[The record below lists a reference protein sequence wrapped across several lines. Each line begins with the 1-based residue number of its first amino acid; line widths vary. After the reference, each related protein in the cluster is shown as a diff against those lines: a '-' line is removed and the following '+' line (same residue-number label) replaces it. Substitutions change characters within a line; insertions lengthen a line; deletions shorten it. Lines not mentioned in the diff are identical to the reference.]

1 MYLFISSVYFE
12 PQDFDKLVSTV
23 ESY

>member
-12 PQDFDKLVSTV
+12 PQDFDKLVFTV